1 MSKETSEQ
9 CPCHSGLR
17 YQDCCQRWHLG
28 GVPETPEQLMRSRYA
43 AYALG
48 LADYIM
54 ATTSPQHPDG
64 KTDATLRKEQILAF
78 SKSTQ
83 FVGLTVLSVAQHGER
98 GEVTFRALLRQGG
111 EDASF
116 TERSYFERH
125 NGQWLY
131 VSGEIL
137 P

>member
-1 MSKETSEQ
+1 MG
-9 CPCHSGLR
+9 GL
-17 YQDCCQRWHLG
+17 
-28 GVPETPEQLMRSRYA
+28 VETPEQLMRSRYA

-78 SKSTQ
+78 SRSTE
-83 FVGLTVLSVAQHGER
+83 FLGLTILSAAQHGER
-98 GEVTFRALLRQGG
+98 GEVTFRAHLLQGM

-116 TERSYFERH
+116 TEHSYFGRH
-125 NGQWLY
+125 HGQWLY
-131 VSGEIL
+131 VRGESL